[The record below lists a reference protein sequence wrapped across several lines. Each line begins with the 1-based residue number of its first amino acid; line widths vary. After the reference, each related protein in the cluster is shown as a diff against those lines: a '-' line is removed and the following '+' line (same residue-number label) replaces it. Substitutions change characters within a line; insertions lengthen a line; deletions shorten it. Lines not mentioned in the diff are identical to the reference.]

1 MEVSFYVF
9 LPVWALAIRALAK
22 RSSSRLTVE
31 LVGLAV
37 LYVSGLV
44 WRGLFAHLDP
54 SHTNLGL
61 HVLPAFF
68 DEFALGMALAVVSAW
83 MVQYGR
89 SWRPFELA
97 GRYPWACCGLA
108 ALCFW
113 AASTQLDIP
122 ANYGILSAR
131 QWIAWTVSYG
141 LTAFFL
147 LLPGIFG
154 PQDRGFVRGF
164 LCNPVVRYVGLV
176 SYGIYL
182 WHEFWIDKY
191 FDWTGN
197 PRFALTGS
205 TLVGFV
211 VFVGGLSLVSATVSY
226 YVVERPA
233 LRLRRGGLREYR
245 QAAAVPDA
253 RAKA

>member
-1 MEVSFYVF
+1 MF
-9 LPVWALAIRALAK
+9 LPLWALAIRAIARRASNRLA
-22 RSSSRLTVE
+22 VE
-31 LVGLAV
+31 LGGLAV
-37 LYVSGLV
+37 LYVTGLV
-44 WRGLFAHLDP
+44 WRGLFAHFDP

-68 DEFALGMALAVVSAW
+68 DEFALGMALAVVSVWA
-83 MVQYGR
+83 VQQGR
-89 SWRPFELA
+89 TWRPFELA
-97 GRYPWACCGLA
+97 GRHPWACWLLA
-108 ALCFW
+108 AVCFW

-122 ANYGILSAR
+122 QNYGILSVK
-131 QWIAWTVSYG
+131 QWLWWTVSYG

-154 PQDRGFVRGF
+154 PQDRGLIRGV
-164 LCNPVVRYVGLV
+164 LRNPVIRYLGIV
-176 SYGIYL
+176 SYGVYL

-197 PRFALTGS
+197 PRLNLTGS

-211 VFVGGLSLVSATVSY
+211 VFVAGMSVLAATISY

-233 LRLRRGGLREYR
+233 LRLRRGGLSGYR
-245 QAAAVPDA
+245 QQSAVTEGRS
-253 RAKA
+253 RA